1 MNVLFDFCDGS
12 IHCNNKTITISYNRS
27 LFNRLFK
34 KSVVIIIQTIKNIS
48 YIKTAQHVRLTLHF
62 EKQTKTIYFSNKSSV
77 FMKFI
82 DQLLAINNDI
92 KVIEKLVSNPCESD
106 ACCYY
111 KNE

>member
-1 MNVLFDFCDGS
+1 MNTLFDFCDGS
-12 IHCNNKTITISYNRS
+12 IHSNNKTITISYNRS

-48 YIKTAQHVRLTLHF
+48 YIKTAQHVMLTLHF

-82 DQLLAINNDI
+82 DQLAKLLNNSDI
-92 KVIEKLVSNPCESD
+92 VL
-106 ACCYY
+106 
-111 KNE
+111 